1 LRRKATPI
9 IDFAA
14 ARGLTAPMTTLS
26 RAALASLPQVVAR
39 PGHDPAAIRT
49 GVVHFGPGA
58 FHRAHQAAYFD
69 QVLDSDPR
77 WGIAAV
83 SLRSAGT
90 VDALKAQ
97 DRLYTLAVIDRER
110 AMRIIAAHSDAIGPG
125 EGARLK
131 ALLADPA
138 VKLATSTVTEKGY
151 CLAADGSLDF
161 DHPDIVH
168 DRARPIEPASVIG
181 WIVAGLADRQ
191 AAGAAPFAML
201 CCDNMTG
208 NGGKLRTACLA
219 LARDWD
225 PGLADWIDGEVAFP
239 DSMVDSITPASDAA
253 FLAEVAGTLG
263 VEDHAAVQRERFTQW
278 VLQRFDLRDGPDLA
292 AAGVTLT
299 DDVHGY
305 EQAKLRIL
313 NGAHSSLAY
322 IGLALGHETVFQA
335 VSDPALG
342 GFVDRLMHQDIA
354 GSLKPVEGLDLQ
366 AYADAV
372 LDRFRN
378 PAIRHLLSQIA
389 WDGSQKLPYRLLDA
403 IGDRLAT
410 GGDVARLAVPVAA
423 WIAFLRRKA
432 LAGEAITDPLAE
444 VLAGAATSGDPAA
457 AVLALRQV
465 FPERLAGNAR
475 FRGAVTAAVEALLEG
490 RAAELLAR

>member
-1 LRRKATPI
+1 
-9 IDFAA
+9 
-14 ARGLTAPMTTLS
+14 MTSLS
-26 RAALASLPQVVAR
+26 RAALASLPAAVTR

-69 QVLDSDPR
+69 RVLDGDPR

-97 DRLYTLAVIDRER
+97 DGLYTLAIIDREP
-110 AMRIIAAHSDAIGPG
+110 ATRIIAAHSDAIGPG
-125 EGARLK
+125 EGAKLRT
-131 ALLADPA
+131 LLADPA

-161 DHPDIVH
+161 SHPDIVH
-168 DRARPIEPASVIG
+168 DRARPAEPASVIG
-181 WIVAGLADRQ
+181 WIVSGLADRR
-191 AAGAAPFAML
+191 AAGAPPFAML

-208 NGGKLRTACLA
+208 NGGKLRAACVA
-219 LARDWD
+219 LAREWD
-225 PGLADWIDGEVAFP
+225 AGLADWIADTVAFP
-239 DSMVDSITPASDAA
+239 DSMVDSITPASDPA
-253 FLAEVAGTLG
+253 FLAKLAGELG
-263 VEDHAAVQRERFTQW
+263 VEDQAAVQRERFTQW
-278 VLQRFDLRDGPDLA
+278 VLQRFDLADGPDLA

-299 DDVHGY
+299 NDVQGY

-322 IGLALGHETVFQA
+322 IGLALGHETVFEA

-342 GFVDRLMHQDIA
+342 GFASRLMHEDIA
-354 GSLKPVEGLDLQ
+354 QSFKPVEGLDVQ
-366 AYADAV
+366 GYADAV
-372 LDRFRN
+372 FDRFRN

-389 WDGSQKLPYRLLDA
+389 WDGSQKLPYRLLDTVR
-403 IGDRLAT
+403 DRLAA
-410 GGDVARLAVPVAA
+410 GQDVARLAVPVAA
-423 WIAFLRRKA
+423 WIAFLNRKA
-432 LAGEAITDPLAE
+432 KAGETITDPLAE
-444 VLAGAATSGDPAA
+444 VLAGAASGSDPAA

-465 FPERLAGNAR
+465 FPAQLAEDAR
-475 FRGAVTAAVEALLEG
+475 FREAVTAAVPAFLEG
-490 RAAELLAR
+490 RATELLSR